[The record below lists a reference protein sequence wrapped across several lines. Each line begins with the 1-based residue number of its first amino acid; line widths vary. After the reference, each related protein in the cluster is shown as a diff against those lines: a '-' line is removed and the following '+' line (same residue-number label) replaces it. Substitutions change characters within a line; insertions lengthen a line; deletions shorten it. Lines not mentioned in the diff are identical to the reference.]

1 MFSSVEEHLT
11 EFLWLINS
19 TQNLT
24 AFTLSIY
31 RRTFDNLRKD
41 VLLLVHVPPSAK
53 GVCLPVCGALGT
65 KYRKT
70 PQTAVRT
77 VTAGPLSVRRA
88 CPRSHYQRDLSD
100 VWRQLGLHATRSSPL
115 TVQGRV
121 EAHFLSLG
129 LS

>member
-1 MFSSVEEHLT
+1 MFPSVEEHLT

-65 KYRKT
+65 KYREDPT
-70 PQTAVRT
+70 DGSAN
-77 VTAGPLSVRRA
+77 
-88 CPRSHYQRDLSD
+88 SHRGTF
-100 VWRQLGLHATRSSPL
+100 VC
-115 TVQGRV
+115 
-121 EAHFLSLG
+121 EAG
-129 LS
+129 LSSVTLST